1 MQTNDTKKIKSALNK
16 KILLITVLLLF
27 IAVVSACLIL
37 WPKGQKI
44 VIGNKSYSVK
54 VAKTQ
59 AERLKGLSGTSSLAN
74 DSAMLF
80 DFGQSGDWQIWM
92 KDMNYPIDIL
102 WTDNNGTVL
111 GTKQNATPQSYPE
124 VFSINKPSYYVIE
137 LNNGEIAKQNIA
149 NGTKIKIRL

>member
-1 MQTNDTKKIKSALNK
+1 M
-16 KILLITVLLLF
+16 
-27 IAVVSACLIL
+27 
-37 WPKGQKI
+37 
-44 VIGNKSYSVK
+44 K

-74 DSAMLF
+74 DSGMLF

-92 KDMNYPIDIL
+92 KDMNYPMDIL

-111 GTKQNATPQSYPE
+111 GKSKMPPQSYPE

-149 NGTKIKIRL
+149 NSTKVKINYSFLKKKMP